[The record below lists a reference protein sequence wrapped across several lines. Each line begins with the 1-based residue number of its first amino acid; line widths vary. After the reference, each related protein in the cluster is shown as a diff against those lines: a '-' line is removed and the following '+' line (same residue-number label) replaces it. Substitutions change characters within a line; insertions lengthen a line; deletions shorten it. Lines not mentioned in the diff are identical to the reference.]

1 MVDTRDNIR
10 RTSDHDFRFEAV
22 LLRSQ
27 FDANKHVTSLA
38 KATQLLKD
46 GEELYFINQGFYT
59 FEHAHLPWSEF
70 GIAYQRFEAT
80 SHEVKLRNEWWGA
93 NEWAR
98 YPDIYDNYKKW
109 IALRNETW
117 SEEMNTLE
125 EADAKTIQAGERLTE
140 DFPAAKQLMVHHHSG
155 GDMSQDHCNIQ
166 LQLITISMLCGPE

>member
-46 GEELYFINQGFYT
+46 GEELYFIN
-59 FEHAHLPWSEF
+59 
-70 GIAYQRFEAT
+70 QRFEAT

-140 DFPAAKQLMVHHHSG
+140 DFPAAKAADGPPPFWWRYVTRP
-155 GDMSQDHCNIQ
+155 
-166 LQLITISMLCGPE
+166 LQHPAATD

>member
-38 KATQLLKD
+38 KATQLLKGKTWFQKFAVKYNLSFLD

-125 EADAKTIQAGERLTE
+125 
-140 DFPAAKQLMVHHHSG
+140 V
-155 GDMSQDHCNIQ
+155 C
-166 LQLITISMLCGPE
+166 